1 MFLNS
6 FKTVLYTVFF
16 IPFFFVALL
25 IFGLFLP
32 FSGVAFVIFKKT
44 KYNKT
49 VKNSF
54 KDKKKN
60 SFIDAKYEVINNGEL

>member
-16 IPFFFVALL
+16 IPFFFVSLL

-54 KDKKKN
+54 KKEKEN
-60 SFIDAKYEVINNGEL
+60 SFIDVNYEVVKDGKL